1 MKLIVMFAHV
11 LLLLSCSSLRVK
23 SIPSDRLQHNLLCD
37 LFHRGTDGHPFPG
50 NMVIVGVRSNV
61 FPTGFLESYL
71 NKRVENITEETHY
84 SDLEFEQIALKDQS
98 LGCGTTKFS
107 MISWDTSMTNHV
119 MVISD
124 LFIHNN
130 EYFVIFLEY
139 GSQGHEFLYKVTND
153 GEPVF
158 VKESI
163 IWID

>member
-130 EYFVIFLEY
+130 EYFVISWNMGLKDMNFFTKSPTMENPCL
-139 GSQGHEFLYKVTND
+139 SKNQ
-153 GEPVF
+153 
-158 VKESI
+158 
-163 IWID
+163 

>member
-1 MKLIVMFAHV
+1 M
-11 LLLLSCSSLRVK
+11 
-23 SIPSDRLQHNLLCD
+23 
-37 LFHRGTDGHPFPG
+37 
-50 NMVIVGVRSNV
+50 